1 MMSSI
6 RYSVRLWYF
15 FTGIIYLLN
24 DWKTFLLSQV
34 LSTSY
39 HQEKEEIGEEHTLIE
54 KCRKDPHYFAGIY
67 EKYYEDIF
75 RFVYKRI
82 GDEYVTADL
91 TSKVF
96 FNSLKSLHR
105 YSFQGVPFA
114 SWLYKIAVN
123 EVNQYYRA
131 QKTRDRMV
139 SLEDHHVEQL
149 MDEIEV
155 NEPTPDPTIM
165 VAALLEMLKPEEI
178 QFLELRFFE
187 GCSFKEVG
195 YLTGL
200 TEINAKVKTYR
211 ILKKLKDLAE
221 KKKNIDQQS
230 PL

>member
-1 MMSSI
+1 MMPSLHCST
-6 RYSVRLWYF
+6 RLWYS

-24 DWKTFLLSQV
+24 DWASFFFSQV
-34 LSTSY
+34 LNSSY
-39 HQEKEEIGEEHTLIE
+39 HQEKEEIDEEYVLIE
-54 KCRKDPHYFAGIY
+54 QCRQDPHYFAGIY

-75 RFVYKRI
+75 RFVYKRT

-96 FNSLKSLHR
+96 FNTLKSLHR

-131 QKTRDRMV
+131 QKDRDRMV

-155 NEPTPDPTIM
+155 NEPTPEPTIM
-165 VAALLEMLKPEEI
+165 VAALLELLKPEEI

-195 YLTGL
+195 YITGH
-200 TEINAKVKTYR
+200 TEVNAKIKTYR
-211 ILKKLKDLAE
+211 ILKKLKDLSE
-221 KKKNIDQQS
+221 KIKTKD
-230 PL
+230 